1 MLIGDQSPL
10 QESMVNADEK
20 AIVYFFAIEKVKV
33 WPGIKTTTLDLSS
46 LSCQVFVTSQLQQ
59 PF

>member
-20 AIVYFFAIEKVKV
+20 AIVNFFAIEKVKV
-33 WPGIKTTTLDLSS
+33 WPGIKTTNLDLSS
-46 LSCQVFVTSQLQQ
+46 LAVRYL
-59 PF
+59 